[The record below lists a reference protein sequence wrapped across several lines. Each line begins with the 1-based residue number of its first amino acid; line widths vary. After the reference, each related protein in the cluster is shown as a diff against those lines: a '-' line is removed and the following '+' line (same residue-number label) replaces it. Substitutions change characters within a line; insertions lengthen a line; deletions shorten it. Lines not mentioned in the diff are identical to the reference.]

1 MLLLVG
7 LPGLGTRV
15 RTCVWALQ
23 VLVSIAKEMKEL
35 NFVRPICIMFVR
47 ADLKLLASVG
57 TVLLSIVGVVSR
69 QLSKSAG
76 TGVVMVTNSTV

>member
-1 MLLLVG
+1 MLWRRSVGASAEVLV
-7 LPGLGTRV
+7 
-15 RTCVWALQ
+15 LQ

-69 QLSKSAG
+69 QLSKSVAP
-76 TGVVMVTNSTV
+76 GVVVVTNSTL